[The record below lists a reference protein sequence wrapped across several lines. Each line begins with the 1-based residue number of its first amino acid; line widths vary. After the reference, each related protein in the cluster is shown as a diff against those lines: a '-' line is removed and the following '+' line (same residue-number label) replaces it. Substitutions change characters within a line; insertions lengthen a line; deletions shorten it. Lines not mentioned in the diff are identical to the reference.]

1 MPALQICYDNHYFIL
16 IEGDVT
22 MWDQWTMHSVTQQAL
37 MRFIVFR
44 QYLCWGRNRKKWNRS
59 KMLIS
64 GEFLLGILYVLDTN
78 YSSNLFIETR

>member
-1 MPALQICYDNHYFIL
+1 
-16 IEGDVT
+16 
-22 MWDQWTMHSVTQQAL
+22 MWDQWYGVTWSQQAL

-44 QYLCWGRNRKKWNRS
+44 QYLCWEGIERNGMEAF

-78 YSSNLFIETR
+78 YSVIYS